1 MEDNRKTR
9 RQLVGTVV
17 SDKCDKT
24 ISVLVETYKKHP
36 LYNKRVKKSKKYA
49 VHDENNI
56 AEMGDKVRIEET
68 RPLSKTKHFRLVEI
82 IEKAVKI

>member
-1 MEDNRKTR
+1 MENNRKKR
-9 RQLVGTVV
+9 RQFVGTVV
-17 SDKCDKT
+17 SDKADKT

-36 LYNKRVKKSKKYA
+36 LYQKRVKYSKKYA
-49 VHDENNI
+49 AHDEDNI
-56 AEMGDKVRIEET
+56 AEIGDKVRIEET